1 MLQALSRWKTTILIV
16 SAVLAVGLFASR
28 HLVGPFSVG
37 STSVGPMAPM
47 APDTAGNHVGQRAE
61 VCGRVAEVVHARE
74 IGGKPTFINLA
85 DTHPDQPFTA
95 LIWKKDRTKWDRP
108 PEAQYENRAVCVT
121 GTIRRHEKTPQIV
134 VSSPTQIRLRQS
146 SGD

>member
-1 MLQALSRWKTTILIV
+1 MLRALSRWKTTILIV

-28 HLVGPFSVG
+28 HLVGPFSGG
-37 STSVGPMAPM
+37 SASVGPV
-47 APDTAGNHVGQRAE
+47 APDAAGDHVGQRAE

-74 IGGKPTFINLA
+74 IGGQPTFINLA

-95 LIWKKDRTKWDRP
+95 LIWKRDRTKWDRP

-121 GTIRRHEKTPQIV
+121 GTIRRHEETPQIV
-134 VSSPTQIRLRQS
+134 VSSPTQIRPRRA